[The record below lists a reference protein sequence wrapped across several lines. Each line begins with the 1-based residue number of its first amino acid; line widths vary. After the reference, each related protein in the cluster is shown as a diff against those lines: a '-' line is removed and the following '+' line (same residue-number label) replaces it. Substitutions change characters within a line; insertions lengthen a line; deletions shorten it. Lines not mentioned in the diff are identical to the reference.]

1 MAHGNY
7 HQLMSLDL
15 DGRLKPAEQADLRQ
29 HLRGCAACA
38 VAYERMTL
46 IHRTLTVQPEV
57 EPRRN
62 FTARV
67 MARVTAYEARRMW
80 TPWFLVVLSGILLA
94 AAVSVV
100 VPPLVIV
107 LGLYKPV
114 LEMPAVASTLSTLG
128 EILSISGGMLE
139 IAGRNGLLW
148 LDYLTTNPF
157 TLGTVITAL
166 SLAAIW
172 IGMRES
178 GKYLR
183 ETETAAQTA

>member
-1 MAHGNY
+1 
-7 HQLMSLDL
+7 MSLDL
-15 DGRLKPAEQADLRQ
+15 DGRLQPAEQAELRL

-57 EPRRN
+57 APRRD

-67 MARVTAYEARRMW
+67 MARVTAYESRRMW
-80 TPWFLVVLSGILLA
+80 TPWFLVVLCGILLA

-100 VPPLVIV
+100 VPPLVII

-128 EILSISGGMLE
+128 EILSISGGMLQ

-166 SLAAIW
+166 SLAATY

-183 ETETAAQTA
+183 EADQTAAQSA